1 MNKVIRKAITIF
13 EDDTAITLVKPFSD
27 EYRGFL
33 FLIYEDAYGEIIG
46 ELKSINEIRERFES
60 ATENIN
66 EIISQL

>member
-1 MNKVIRKAITIF
+1 MNKATRKAITIF

-33 FLIYEDAYGEIIG
+33 FVIYEDAYGEIVG
-46 ELKSINEIRERFES
+46 ELKSINEIRERFEK
-60 ATENIN
+60 TEENID